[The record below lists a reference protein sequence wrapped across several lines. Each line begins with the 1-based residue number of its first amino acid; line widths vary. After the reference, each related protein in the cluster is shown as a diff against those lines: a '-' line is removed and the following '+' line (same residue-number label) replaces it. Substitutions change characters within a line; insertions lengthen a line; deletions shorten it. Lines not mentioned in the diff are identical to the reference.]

1 MKTKHLLFILAL
13 VAFGELHAQ
22 FEPYY
27 IATYSYDNA
36 GNRKKREWQLV
47 ADGLVRKDT
56 TVKTLPMSM
65 DSLLITGLDLP
76 EDTITKQTTTLTE
89 EKEQVFKTWIGEQN
103 VAIYPN
109 PTQGYL
115 TIGLKNF
122 DEVKSC
128 LVEIIDMNGKV
139 VYQSTSAQRVYSVDL
154 SNRATGNYYINLR
167 VNGQIGSFV
176 VVKE

>member
-1 MKTKHLLFILAL
+1 MKTSFLTIILGLLFLQN
-13 VAFGELHAQ
+13 FAQ
-22 FEPYY
+22 NKIEF
-27 IATYSYDNA
+27 TYDAA
-36 GNRKKREWQLV
+36 GNRINRQFV
-47 ADGLVRKDT
+47 PGLVRKDT
-56 TVKTLPMSM
+56 TVKTLPQSM

-128 LVEIIDMNGKV
+128 SVEIVDMNGRV
-139 VYQSTSAQRVYSVDL
+139 VYQSSTAQRVYSVDL
-154 SNRATGNYYINLR
+154 SNRANGNYYINLR
-167 VNGQIGSFV
+167 VNGLLGSFV
-176 VVKE
+176 VVKQ

>member
-1 MKTKHLLFILAL
+1 MKTIFLILILGLLSLPNF
-13 VAFGELHAQ
+13 AQ
-22 FEPYY
+22 NKIEF
-27 IATYSYDNA
+27 TYDDA
-36 GNRKKREWQLV
+36 GNRTYRKFV
-47 ADGLVRKDT
+47 PGLVRKDT
-56 TVKTLPMSM
+56 TVKTLPQSM

-115 TIGLKNF
+115 TIGLQNIE
-122 DEVKSC
+122 EVKSC
-128 LVEIIDMNGKV
+128 SVEIVDMNGSV
-139 VYQSTSAQRVYSVDL
+139 VYQSFTAQRVYSVDL

-167 VNGQIGSFV
+167 VNGLLGSFV
-176 VVKE
+176 VMKQ

>member
-1 MKTKHLLFILAL
+1 MKTSFLTIILGLLFLQN
-13 VAFGELHAQ
+13 FAQ
-22 FEPYY
+22 NKIEF
-27 IATYSYDNA
+27 TYDAA
-36 GNRKKREWQLV
+36 GNRINRQFV
-47 ADGLVRKDT
+47 PGLVRKDT
-56 TVKTLPMSM
+56 TVKTLPQSM

-128 LVEIIDMNGKV
+128 SVEIVDMNGRV
-139 VYQSTSAQRVYSVDL
+139 VYQSSTAQRVYSVDL

-167 VNGQIGSFV
+167 VNGLLGSFV
-176 VVKE
+176 VMKQ

>member
-1 MKTKHLLFILAL
+1 MKTSFLTIILGLLFLQN
-13 VAFGELHAQ
+13 FAQ
-22 FEPYY
+22 NKIEF
-27 IATYSYDNA
+27 TYDAA
-36 GNRKKREWQLV
+36 GNRINRQFV
-47 ADGLVRKDT
+47 PGLVRKDT
-56 TVKTLPMSM
+56 TVKTLSQSM

-115 TIGLKNF
+115 SIGLQNF
-122 DEVKSC
+122 DDVKSC
-128 LVEIIDMNGKV
+128 SIEIVDMSGRV